1 MMRNTTKP
9 TVWPGAS
16 LSARS
21 GGGSCALD
29 AFTSQFSPAKS
40 CAVICVTAML
50 HNIAAKAGV
59 ALLEP
64 EDAEDDDD
72 EEDRCEDGLPHN
84 YAAGF
89 HARRRVIETFF

>member
-64 EDAEDDDD
+64 EDVEDDDD